1 MLTKKKKSGSGRKK
15 KRARE
20 RDKAGPKNGRDHG
33 FHLVATKDIK
43 LKDLTIGERFR
54 QPPDDDVAKL
64 AESLKTLGQT
74 RAITVRPRRMDGK
87 YPVIAGATLVMAA
100 EMLKRTSIRVDIVR
114 CTDAAA
120 RQWEIA
126 ENLYRA
132 HLTPLEE
139 AKHMAAWMQLVADPE
154 SVSRRDVANPKGGR
168 PEGAITKAART
179 LPIKGKTQGARR
191 KRIERLLPL
200 ASIFPESEAA
210 AKKAGLDKD
219 HSALDEIA
227 KEKTAE
233 DQLAKLQEI
242 AKRKAA
248 PKGKS
253 AARGRGKMQMK
264 TKRLPAPSSLSA
276 KEKKRVQNLLEMW
289 REAHDLR
296 RAFAKQ
302 TLAVREEF
310 FEELRQSVADNDNE
324 QEDQQQDEEE
334 DELEDEQEKSRKT
347 SKKTSKTTS
356 RRAIRTTKTK
366 LEHVRGNPAP

>member
-1 MLTKKKKSGSGRKK
+1 MGEIKAGGMENRMLTKKKKSGSGRKK

-100 EMLKRTSIRVDIVR
+100 KMLKRTSIRVDIVR

-139 AKHMAAWMQLVADPE
+139 AKHMAAWMRTRRRPRNQFRDGMSLTLKVDGQKAQ
-154 SVSRRDVANPKGGR
+154 SQRRRARSRSRARPREPVGR
-168 PEGAITKAART
+168 GLNAYYHSLRFFRKAKR
-179 LPIKGKTQGARR
+179 LQR
-191 KRIERLLPL
+191 KP
-200 ASIFPESEAA
+200 ASIKIILRS
-210 AKKAGLDKD
+210 
-219 HSALDEIA
+219 
-227 KEKTAE
+227 
-233 DQLAKLQEI
+233 
-242 AKRKAA
+242 
-248 PKGKS
+248 
-253 AARGRGKMQMK
+253 MK
-264 TKRLPAPSSLSA
+264 
-276 KEKKRVQNLLEMW
+276 
-289 REAHDLR
+289 
-296 RAFAKQ
+296 
-302 TLAVREEF
+302 
-310 FEELRQSVADNDNE
+310 
-324 QEDQQQDEEE
+324 
-334 DELEDEQEKSRKT
+334 
-347 SKKTSKTTS
+347 
-356 RRAIRTTKTK
+356 
-366 LEHVRGNPAP
+366 